1 MTPTQ
6 SGNNAANV
14 VRFVLGGL
22 FAIGVGLLAVALITQ
37 HQKRIGIGG
46 SSLMTVADSSLVD
59 AIRRV
64 QDTTMRSDE
73 RLRAIRWLGS
83 TSAEVNKDM
92 LNSFGKGL
100 KDTDPTV
107 RAAIANTIGEL
118 GRRANA
124 PESTDT
130 GINRKALQE
139 AQLVALLKA
148 SYAKEEVSSVRR
160 AMIEAAAN
168 LNDNAASDLIATALD
183 DKDPSV
189 RETAINAKLSRE
201 KRLRLGQM
209 G

>member
-6 SGNNAANV
+6 SSNAASII
-14 VRFVLGGL
+14 RIVLGGL
-22 FAIGVGLLAVALITQ
+22 FVIGVGLLAVALTTQ
-37 HQKRIGIGG
+37 HQNRTGNGG

-59 AIRRV
+59 SALRRV
-64 QDTTMRSDE
+64 QDTTTRSDE

-83 TSAEVNKDM
+83 TSVEVNQDM

-100 KDTDPTV
+100 GDSDPTV

-124 PESTDT
+124 PQSTDT
-130 GINRKALQE
+130 GINRKNLQE
-139 AQLVALLKA
+139 AQLVALLKTA
-148 SYAKEEVSSVRR
+148 YAKEEVSSVRR

-168 LNDNAASDLIATALD
+168 LNNTAVSDLIATALE

-201 KRLRLGQM
+201 KRLKLGQM